1 MATSISDSEFCDKDD
16 ELLYQASQ
24 QYEEEAERYKEDDFL
39 YQASQQYEEE
49 AERHLVER
57 YQHMQDEDFGLDRL
71 MEEAERHLVERY
83 PHMHTLAGH
92 STIWSPH

>member
-24 QYEEEAERYKEDDFL
+24 QYEEEAERHKEDDFL

-57 YQHMQDEDFGLDRL
+57 YQHMQDEDFGLGRL
-71 MEEAERHLVERY
+71 MEEESVHETEHLSRSFYYLEPSLAE
-83 PHMHTLAGH
+83 
-92 STIWSPH
+92 